1 MPAARIVEVDPADP
15 IFVTA
20 RGMVSSL
27 GLNASTSCAAA
38 RANIRRAQPLDSLR
52 LASLD
57 GRLVEPATG
66 HPAPFITH
74 GFEGTP
80 RLSQLAAAALRDLI
94 SSHPRSL
101 DGNAG
106 FYLSL
111 PSCRRHLSGAEL
123 IPDEAAKA
131 AFLGRVKEESVR
143 LDDRFV
149 AETVFETARLQ
160 SGIPRDI
167 PVRFVTH
174 AGHSGFAEALSTAAN
189 DLQRRAV
196 DIAIVGGV
204 DSLVDERSLKWLKI
218 TGRLKSE
225 ANPAGLEPG
234 EGAAFVA
241 IGRGNAA
248 TGGGG
253 RPLCAIR
260 KIVIADE
267 DRSRIAGDEPTGQ
280 ALSRCVTEAIDPS
293 EQLWLV
299 TDHNGETVRAMEFG
313 NAVMRVTRHNRNW
326 LQPLLLT
333 VSFGDTGAASAA
345 LAVCVVEAAFARD
358 YAPAHTAV
366 IASIADGCQRA
377 ALSVG
382 RM

>member
-1 MPAARIVEVDPADP
+1 M
-15 IFVTA
+15 
-20 RGMVSSL
+20 
-27 GLNASTSCAAA
+27 
-38 RANIRRAQPLDSLR
+38 
-52 LASLD
+52 
-57 GRLVEPATG
+57 
-66 HPAPFITH
+66 
-74 GFEGTP
+74 
-80 RLSQLAAAALRDLI
+80 
-94 SSHPRSL
+94 
-101 DGNAG
+101 
-106 FYLSL
+106 
-111 PSCRRHLSGAEL
+111 
-123 IPDEAAKA
+123 PDEAAKA

-149 AETVFETARLQ
+149 GETVFETARLQ

-167 PVRFVTH
+167 PVRFVTYV
-174 AGHSGFAEALSTAAN
+174 GHSGFAEALSTAAN

-225 ANPAGLEPG
+225 ANPVGLEPG

-248 TGGGG
+248 TRGGG

-267 DRSRIAGDEPTGQ
+267 DRSRIAGDEPTGR

-366 IASIADGCQRA
+366 IASIDDGCQRA